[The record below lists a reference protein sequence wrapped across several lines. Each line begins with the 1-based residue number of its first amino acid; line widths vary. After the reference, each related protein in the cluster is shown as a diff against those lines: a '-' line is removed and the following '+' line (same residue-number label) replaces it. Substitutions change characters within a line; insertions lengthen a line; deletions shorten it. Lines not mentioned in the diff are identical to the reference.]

1 MGGLFDDDA
10 QHAFLEEQGRVP
22 GRGDRRLNVRLPA
35 AAAGTS
41 AAPDAPAP
49 AGDPVGAEPGT
60 PDAEEVSG
68 HPRRERQRDVVIRLS
83 APVVR
88 ALLAARDARGVTT
101 TDVVLDAVDRAWP
114 QLEEI
119 APPAPAR
126 VSPLPPRTRARRP
139 GGSRGQRV
147 HLRLTPSERATL
159 EEVVDR
165 TTVGSLTD
173 LVERILRHALAVDA
187 ADSDS

>member
-22 GRGDRRLNVRLPA
+22 GHGDRPLDVRLPA
-35 AAAGTS
+35 PAAGTS
-41 AAPDAPAP
+41 EAHDAPAP
-49 AGDPVGAEPGT
+49 ARDPDAAPGT
-60 PDAEEVSG
+60 PGAEELSG

-139 GGSRGQRV
+139 GGSGGQRV

-173 LVERILRHALAVDA
+173 LVERILRHALEVPA
-187 ADSDS
+187 ADSGG